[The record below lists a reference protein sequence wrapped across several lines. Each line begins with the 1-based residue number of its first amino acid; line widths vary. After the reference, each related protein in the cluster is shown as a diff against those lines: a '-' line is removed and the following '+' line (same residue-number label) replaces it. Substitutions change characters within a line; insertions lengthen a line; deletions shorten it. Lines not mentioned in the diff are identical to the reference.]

1 MYNNKQILI
10 IGGTGTFG
18 QKFVETISKNKKIK
32 KIIIYSR
39 DEHKQH
45 IMRNKFPLSIYP
57 NIRFFIGDVRDHERL
72 RIAFNKVDY
81 VIHAAALKHVPIVE
95 YNPFEA
101 IKTNIIGAQNVI
113 NAAWDAKVK
122 KVVALSTDKAVS
134 PFNLYGATKLCAEKI
149 FINSNPIRSK
159 YTTFS
164 VVRYGN
170 VMNSRG
176 SLFEV
181 MQKKIKEGKKFGITD
196 KRMTRFHINIMDA
209 INMVNYSIKNFKGGE
224 ILIPK
229 IPSFKVL
236 DLVKL
241 YFGNRYF
248 FSGIRKGEKIHEK
261 LFSES
266 ESNICYENKKFY
278 LLTNEN
284 TKHLKKL
291 GFRKLKKLR
300 QYQSNENYFLSEK
313 ELRKEFKL

>member
-18 QKFVETISKNKKIK
+18 EKFVQTISNNKKIK

-45 IMRNKFPLSIYP
+45 AMRNKFPLSIYP
-57 NIRFFIGDVRDHERL
+57 NIRFFIGDVRDYDRL
-72 RIAFNKVDY
+72 RIAFNEVDY

-159 YTTFS
+159 HTTFS

-209 INMVNYSIKNFKGGE
+209 INMVNYSIKYFKGGE

-229 IPSFKVL
+229 IPSFKIL
-236 DLVKL
+236 DLVEL
-241 YFGNRYF
+241 YFGDNYYV
-248 FSGIRKGEKIHEK
+248 SGMRKGEKIHEK

-266 ESNICYENKKFY
+266 ESNICYENNRFY
-278 LLTNEN
+278 LLKNDD

-291 GFRKLKKLR
+291 GFKKLKKLQ
-300 QYQSNENYFLSEK
+300 QYQSNKNHFLSKK
-313 ELRKEFKL
+313 ELQKEFKL

>member
-18 QKFVETISKNKKIK
+18 QKFVQTISKNKKIK

-149 FINSNPIRSK
+149 FINS
-159 YTTFS
+159 
-164 VVRYGN
+164 
-170 VMNSRG
+170 
-176 SLFEV
+176 
-181 MQKKIKEGKKFGITD
+181 QKKT
-196 KRMTRFHINIMDA
+196 
-209 INMVNYSIKNFKGGE
+209 NMM
-224 ILIPK
+224 
-229 IPSFKVL
+229 
-236 DLVKL
+236 
-241 YFGNRYF
+241 
-248 FSGIRKGEKIHEK
+248 
-261 LFSES
+261 
-266 ESNICYENKKFY
+266 
-278 LLTNEN
+278 
-284 TKHLKKL
+284 
-291 GFRKLKKLR
+291 
-300 QYQSNENYFLSEK
+300 
-313 ELRKEFKL
+313 